1 MPDPVAGFPGVR
13 MWGRLRAWLSVWL
26 GRKPTVVGDRASL
39 NWDDPTA
46 VTLGSMEETPAL
58 DDPDY
63 RSSVI
68 DLLGTLAYGEL
79 SAFLRLASDA
89 DLAPTLAAKSALA
102 GLAAVEFDHYE
113 ILRDRLA
120 ELGCDVETAM
130 APFVAA
136 LDGFHARTSP
146 STWLEGL
153 VKYHVGDGIA
163 SDFYREISS
172 YLDDGTRDL
181 VLSALDTAKKSAFV
195 VAEVRAAIAD
205 DPKVANRL
213 ALWGRR
219 LVGEALSQG
228 QRVAA
233 DRESFSVLLVGSRGT
248 PGMGLVG
255 IVEMFGRITERHT
268 QRMAELGLSS

>member
-1 MPDPVAGFPGVR
+1 MDEASTDAPGQR
-13 MWGRLRAWLSVWL
+13 
-26 GRKPTVVGDRASL
+26 
-39 NWDDPTA
+39 
-46 VTLGSMEETPAL
+46 PAL
-58 DDPDY
+58 DDPAY
-63 RSSVI
+63 RAGVI

-79 SAFLRLASDA
+79 SAFVRLAADA

-102 GLAAVEFDHYE
+102 GLAAVEFQHYE
-113 ILRDRLA
+113 TLRDRLA
-120 ELGCDVETAM
+120 ELGCDIETAM
-130 APFVAA
+130 APFVEA

-163 SDFYREISS
+163 SDFYREISA
-172 YLDDGTRDL
+172 YLDESTRQL
-181 VLSALDTAKKSAFV
+181 VLSALEGGKKSTFV

-205 DPKVANRL
+205 DPKIANRL

-233 DRESFSVLLVGSRGT
+233 DRETFSVLLVGSDGAA
-248 PGMGLVG
+248 GMGLVG